1 MSGAS
6 DKKVAPRDLPFLL
19 PRVPAVV
26 VGTTK
31 NRLATLSRLLF
42 VCQHAYVRVALRGA
56 SVVSVVA
63 SATTVSID
71 MGSIGGEMSAG
82 WKWLLA
88 VVPSVVPLC
97 TVRAATVN

>member
-1 MSGAS
+1 MTYLSYCPAS
-6 DKKVAPRDLPFLL
+6 PPLSWALQRIDWLL
-19 PRVPAVV
+19 CLVYF
-26 VGTTK
+26 
-31 NRLATLSRLLF
+31 F

-97 TVRAATVN
+97 TVRAATIN